1 MGPLPRNAAIR
12 RKGRLKSGTAPW
24 LRNCLCDERGRILPN
39 LANLVVALRAATE
52 LADAF
57 TFDEML
63 RTPVLAKRLPRVP
76 NAGPASADPLPRPVR
91 DTDVSQLQ
99 EWLQRAGLPKIGN
112 DMTHQAVDLRAQE
125 RAFHRSG
132 TTSTDSLGTRRLVSR
147 IGSPSIRRK
156 PNSLRVQ
163 HRPDVSG
170 GDGRAHLRAR
180 L

>member
-39 LANLVVALRAATE
+39 LANLMVALRAATE

-76 NAGPASADPLPRPVR
+76 NAGPASADPLFATP
-91 DTDVSQLQ
+91 T
-99 EWLQRAGLPKIGN
+99 
-112 DMTHQAVDLRAQE
+112 
-125 RAFHRSG
+125 
-132 TTSTDSLGTRRLVSR
+132 
-147 IGSPSIRRK
+147 
-156 PNSLRVQ
+156 
-163 HRPDVSG
+163 
-170 GDGRAHLRAR
+170 
-180 L
+180 